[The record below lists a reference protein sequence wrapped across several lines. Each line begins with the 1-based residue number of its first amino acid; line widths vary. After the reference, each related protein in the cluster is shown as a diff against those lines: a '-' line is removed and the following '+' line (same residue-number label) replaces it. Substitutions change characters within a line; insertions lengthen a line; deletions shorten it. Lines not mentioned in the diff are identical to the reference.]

1 MAPEEEDTHVLIMSI
16 PGVHRS
22 GIVMLSVGTLILPGF
37 YSAFHRSMAVSTSL
51 FWKLFCRETRLSTF
65 IPGHSVAELA
75 ENL

>member
-1 MAPEEEDTHVLIMSI
+1 MLILSV

-22 GIVMLSVGTLILPGF
+22 GIMMLSVGTMILPGL
-37 YSAFHRSMAVSTSL
+37 YSAFHRSMAVPYSI

-65 IPGHSVAELA
+65 VPGHSVAELA